1 MVSIRQATAQDLLEM
16 QHCNLM
22 CLPENYQMKY
32 YLYHY
37 LSWPQLLMVAD
48 DGGKIVGYV
57 LAKMEDDAKEPHGHI
72 TSLAVLRTHR
82 KLGLATKLMNAAQE
96 QMQVVFHADYVSLH
110 VRKSNTAAF
119 HLYSQTLGYL
129 QHDIELKYYADG
141 EDAYDMRKPFPKRGE
156 EKPKSKPVEVAD
168 LANAIV
174 ALQLNSQKPEKK
186 TDKEAK
192 KGEKTDKPTDKP
204 QAATEK
210 AAEKP
215 QTDKTAQNPTEKTAA
230 TTASEKVPTAAA
242 KKKAKAKAK
251 AGEKAQATEQ
261 KKSEP
266 TTDATH
272 AAMLED

>member
-1 MVSIRQATAQDLLEM
+1 
-16 QHCNLM
+16 
-22 CLPENYQMKY
+22 MKY

-96 QMQVVFHADYVSLH
+96 QMQVVFRADYVSLH

-129 QHDIELKYYADG
+129 QHDIEVKYYADG

-156 EKPKSKPVEVAD
+156 EKLKAKPVGVRD
-168 LANAIV
+168 LADAIH
-174 ALQLNSQKPEKK
+174 ALQLTDEKK
-186 TDKEAK
+186 KDKEFK
-192 KGEKTDKPTDKP
+192 KGDKDKS
-204 QAATEK
+204 QAVEK
-210 AAEKP
+210 AQP
-215 QTDKTAQNPTEKTAA
+215 EKTADNSA
-230 TTASEKVPTAAA
+230 TADKSTSATAEKAPSKSAAA
-242 KKKAKAKAK
+242 KKKAKAKAAAK
-251 AGEKAQATEQ
+251 DTANEQ
-261 KKSEP
+261 TQP
-266 TTDATH
+266 DRTTDATH

>member
-1 MVSIRQATAQDLLEM
+1 M

-96 QMQVVFHADYVSLH
+96 QMQVVFQADYVSLH

-141 EDAYDMRKPFPKRGE
+141 EDAYDMRKPFPKRGDG
-156 EKPKSKPVEVAD
+156 KVKAKPVEVAD

-174 ALQLNSQKPEKK
+174 NLQIEQKKEKDAKKTETADKDKAHDKASDKPNTKTAEKTQKP
-186 TDKEAK
+186 
-192 KGEKTDKPTDKP
+192 
-204 QAATEK
+204 
-210 AAEKP
+210 AEKP
-215 QTDKTAQNPTEKTAA
+215 AQKETEKPAA
-230 TTASEKVPTAAA
+230 APAAA
-242 KKKAKAKAK
+242 KKKGKAKG
-251 AGEKAQATEQ
+251 GEKAVES
-261 KKSEP
+261 KKAE

>member
-1 MVSIRQATAQDLLEM
+1 MVSIRQATAQDLIEM

-96 QMQVVFHADYVSLH
+96 QMQGVFQADYVSLH

-129 QHDIELKYYADG
+129 QHDIEVKYYADG

-156 EKPKSKPVEVAD
+156 VKPKTKPVEVAD
-168 LANAIV
+168 LANAIH
-174 ALQLNSQKPEKK
+174 ALQLNAQKPDKK
-186 TDKEAK
+186 DEVKKAE
-192 KGEKTDKPTDKP
+192 KGEKAADKSATAEKGADKLQVEKTTEKGAQKP
-204 QAATEK
+204 ADSAVAAPTEK
-210 AAEKP
+210 AAEK
-215 QTDKTAQNPTEKTAA
+215 
-230 TTASEKVPTAAA
+230 AAA
-242 KKKAKAKAK
+242 KKKGKAK
-251 AGEKAQATEQ
+251 AGEKEKAAE
-261 KKSEP
+261 KPKPER

>member
-1 MVSIRQATAQDLLEM
+1 MVSIRQATAQDLIEM

-96 QMQVVFHADYVSLH
+96 QMQVVFQADYVSLH

-129 QHDIELKYYADG
+129 QHDIEVKYCADG

-156 EKPKSKPVEVAD
+156 AKPKTKPVEVAD
-168 LANAIV
+168 LANAIH
-174 ALQLNSQKPEKK
+174 ALQLNAQKPDKK
-186 TDKEAK
+186 DEVKKAE
-192 KGEKTDKPTDKP
+192 KGEKAADKPV
-204 QAATEK
+204 AAEKGAETTEK
-210 AAEKP
+210 AAQKP
-215 QTDKTAQNPTEKTAA
+215 ADAAAPTEKTAA
-230 TTASEKVPTAAA
+230 
-242 KKKAKAKAK
+242 KKKGKAK
-251 AGEKAQATEQ
+251 AGEKEKAVEKQ
-261 KKSEP
+261 KP
-266 TTDATH
+266 QTTDATH